1 MPTNIGS
8 IRLCI
13 TSLPLTIQTVYAECN
28 TIYNTNIRK
37 YIRHRGAEM
46 ELVEPIRS
54 KKQIDAL
61 KKYLRGQNLRDYLLF
76 VLGINSGLRIS
87 DLLKLTVEDVQGQ
100 ERISIREQKT
110 GKSKDFP
117 LSETCKKA
125 INEYLKTTGLTDSYL
140 FTSRKGNKPIT
151 RVQAYRILNE
161 AAQYVGIK
169 EAVGTHTLRKTFGY
183 HAYQNGVD
191 ITRIQKLL
199 NHSAPSVTLAYIGI
213 TKEELDNV
221 YVNLNL

>member
-1 MPTNIGS
+1 
-8 IRLCI
+8 
-13 TSLPLTIQTVYAECN
+13 
-28 TIYNTNIRK
+28 
-37 YIRHRGAEM
+37 M

-54 KKQIDAL
+54 KKQIESM
-61 KKYLRGQNLRDYLLF
+61 KKYLKGQNMRDYLLF

-87 DLLKLTVEDVQGQ
+87 DLLKITVDEVKDKD
-100 ERISIREQKT
+100 RISTREQKT
-110 GKSKDFP
+110 GKVKDFP

-125 INEYLKTTGLTDSYL
+125 IAEYLKVAGLTEGAL
-140 FTSRKGNKPIT
+140 FVSRKGGKPIT
-151 RVQAYRILNE
+151 RIQAYRILST
-161 AAQYVGIK
+161 ASSQVGITD
-169 EAVGTHTLRKTFGY
+169 AVGTHTLRKTFGY

-221 YVNLNL
+221 YINLNL